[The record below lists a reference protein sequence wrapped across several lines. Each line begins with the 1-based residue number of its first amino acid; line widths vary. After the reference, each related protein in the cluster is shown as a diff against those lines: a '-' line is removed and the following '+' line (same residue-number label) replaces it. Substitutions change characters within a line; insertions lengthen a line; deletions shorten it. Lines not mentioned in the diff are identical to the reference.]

1 MRARQEHPM
10 GQARVIIRSVAGR
23 PLDEVVG
30 ELFSF
35 CNVSRSVGPDTKVL
49 IKPNLCTERADMK
62 HTANTSLAVIESTV
76 KRLRDLTRHITIG
89 ESDGARYTVEQAY
102 EANGIYDLAKRYD
115 VSAVNFSREEQVW
128 VPNEALGTWN
138 FARPFLETDY
148 FVTIPALK
156 THATTVF
163 TGSLKNQW
171 GCVPRKD
178 RLIWHKYLD
187 GLLSDIAKLVP
198 VRLSIMDG
206 IVGMQGRG
214 PINGYP
220 INANLLVAGEDE
232 VAVDATSMRLIGLDP
247 YSSGHVRL
255 AAERGVGAIAEGDI
269 EIDGDF
275 EKLRVE
281 IEPAVQDWAIK
292 LLNLFSRSPFITKTF
307 IMNDHVFY
315 PIRSVVVKMRKLIG

>member
-1 MRARQEHPM
+1 MAQS
-10 GQARVIIRSVAGR
+10 RVIIRSIAER
-23 PLDEVVG
+23 PLDEVIG
-30 ELFSF
+30 EIFSF
-35 CNVSRSVGPDTKVL
+35 CNVSRSVGPGTKVL

-62 HTANTSLAVIESTV
+62 HTANTSLAVIESVV
-76 KRLRDLTRHITIG
+76 KRLRDLTPHITIG

-102 EANGIYDLAKRYD
+102 ETNGIYGLVERYG
-115 VSAVNFSREEQVW
+115 VKAVNFTREEQVS
-128 VPNEALGTWN
+128 VPNEALGKWS
-138 FARPFLETDY
+138 FARRFLETDY
-148 FVTIPALK
+148 FVTLPALK

-171 GCVPRKD
+171 GCVPRND
-178 RLIWHKYLD
+178 RLIWHKHLD
-187 GLLSDIAKLVP
+187 RLLSDIAALVP
-198 VRLSIMDG
+198 VKLSIMDG

-220 INANLLVAGEDE
+220 INANLLVGGVDE

-255 AAERGVGAIAEGDI
+255 AAERGIGAIAEGDI
-269 EIDGDF
+269 GIDGDF
-275 EKLRVE
+275 EKLRVA

-292 LLNLFSRSPFITKTF
+292 LLNLFSRSEFITKTF
-307 IMNDHVFY
+307 IMNDHMFY

>member
-1 MRARQEHPM
+1 MAQS
-10 GQARVIIRSVAGR
+10 RVIIRSVADK
-23 PLDEVVG
+23 PVDEVIG
-30 ELFSF
+30 EIFSF

-49 IKPNLCTERADMK
+49 IKPNLCTERVDMK
-62 HTANTSLAVIESTV
+62 HTANTSLAVIESVV
-76 KRLRDLTRHITIG
+76 KHFRDLTPHVTIC

-102 EANGIYDLAKRYD
+102 ETNGIYSLVKRYN
-115 VSAVNFSREEQVW
+115 VAAVNFTREEQVW
-128 VPNEALGTWN
+128 VPNEVLGKWN
-138 FARPFLETDY
+138 FARRFLETDY
-148 FVTIPALK
+148 FVTLPALK

-171 GCVPRKD
+171 GVVPRKD
-178 RLIWHKYLD
+178 RLIWHKHLD
-187 GLLSDIAKLVP
+187 RLLSDIAALVP

-220 INANLLVAGEDE
+220 INANLLVGGTDE

-255 AAERGVGAIAEGDI
+255 AAERGIGAIAAEDI
-269 EIDGDF
+269 SIDGDLDRL
-275 EKLRVE
+275 KVA
-281 IEPAVQDWAIK
+281 IEPAVMDWAIK
-292 LLNLFSRSPFITKTF
+292 LLNLFSRSEFITKTL

-315 PIRSVVVKMRKLIG
+315 PVRGVVVKMRKLIG